1 VGKPAVVTFGCV
13 GGVSGPT
20 LSQSLVFANTG
31 LAELDI
37 APLTS
42 VRRSGATGCTEN
54 GNLVAVAVLAV
65 NFGHEGLYSACS
77 SNNG

>member
-1 VGKPAVVTFGCV
+1 MVTFGCV

-20 LSQSLVFANTG
+20 LSQSLVFANAG
-31 LAELDI
+31 LAELDV

-42 VRRSGATGCTEN
+42 VRRSGSTGCAED
-54 GNLVAVAVLAV
+54 GNLIAVAVRAV
-65 NFGHEGLYSACS
+65 NFGHGGLYSACS